1 MEGCPPLLLSILN
14 TNSSSA
20 LLTLLFSRTVKSTYS
35 FAHIW
40 ALTFWGTL
48 CPSGIA
54 ADKKECTPDRSHSRC
69 LKQLAPELT
78 KVAQKSKEVMQQT
91 VA

>member
-20 LLTLLFSRTVKSTYS
+20 LLTVLFGRTAKSTYS

-40 ALTFWGTL
+40 AEELLVGTEPMSCRALTT
-48 CPSGIA
+48 A
-54 ADKKECTPDRSHSRC
+54 
-69 LKQLAPELT
+69 
-78 KVAQKSKEVMQQT
+78 VAIVVLSEAKWS
-91 VA
+91 